1 MLGVN
6 AVRVLA
12 QERKEKKK
20 MLSGKGGRRDRDR
33 AR

>member
-12 QERKEKKK
+12 RERRKKK

>member
-12 QERKEKKK
+12 REEKKK
-20 MLSGKGGRRDRDR
+20 KLSGKGGRGDRDR